1 MSVEMFL
8 KKVAGIT
15 KLDDGLKKL
24 DRMTN
29 EEARM
34 ANAELLRVAHNID
47 ETVQGVGIQVK
58 DVGDCVQGISVQVRG
73 VDENVNVLKE
83 KVQMVIGGAETV
95 LEKSLTSSLIFL
107 IDQMAGKPQRKRKW
121 RYNK

>member
-1 MSVEMFL
+1 MFL
-8 KKVAGIT
+8 KKGAGIT

-58 DVGDCVQGISVQVRG
+58 SVDECVQGISVQVRG

-83 KVQMVIGGAETV
+83 KVQMVIDGAETV

-107 IDQMAGKPQRKRKW
+107 IDQRAGKPQRKRKW

>member
-1 MSVEMFL
+1 MFL
-8 KKVAGIT
+8 TKVAGIT

-47 ETVQGVGIQVK
+47 ESVQGVGIQVK
-58 DVGDCVQGISVQVRG
+58 GVDDCVQGVSVQVRG
-73 VDENVNVLKE
+73 VDENVNMLKKE
-83 KVQMVIGGAETV
+83 VQMAIDGAETV
-95 LEKSLTSSLIFL
+95 LGIGKSPTSSLIF
-107 IDQMAGKPQRKRKW
+107 
-121 RYNK
+121 